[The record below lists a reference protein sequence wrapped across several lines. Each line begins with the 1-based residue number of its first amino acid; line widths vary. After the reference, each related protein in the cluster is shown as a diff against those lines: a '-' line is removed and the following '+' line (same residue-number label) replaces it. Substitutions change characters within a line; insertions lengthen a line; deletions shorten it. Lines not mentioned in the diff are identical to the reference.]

1 MGHDAL
7 SYVGY
12 GIIVPFEVFQKV
24 FPQTFDAQGYLNEEF
39 LTSLETPQVQ
49 LEYNR
54 EDRSEGIFIV
64 GAGRHQYDSNKDT
77 PLNLT
82 EILSQKAL
90 LDPWLAAS
98 FPGFTPGIYNYVN
111 IYE

>member
-1 MGHDAL
+1 MGWTS

-24 FPQTFDAQGYLNEEF
+24 FPQTLDQEGYINEEF
-39 LTSLETPQVQ
+39 LQSLKTPQVD
-49 LEYNR
+49 LHFNR

-64 GAGRHQYDSNKDT
+64 GAGYYDHDSNEDE
-77 PLNLT
+77 PLNLDL
-82 EILSQKAL
+82 ILSQKAL
-90 LDPWLAAS
+90 LDPWLAS
-98 FPGFTPGIYNYVN
+98 MFPGFKPGIYNYVN